1 MSEQL
6 HEFLEKEKIE
16 TEVAPVIYR
25 SWQRSLD
32 FNVNRSNI
40 SQNMILSAHH
50 LRELKDTQI
59 DLIQAAEPVLPY
71 LFKLLVSANYL
82 VLLCDKNGFI
92 LDSLGNGPFIS
103 KAQRVHLSPGVN
115 WREDVKGTNA
125 IGTALS
131 ENSPITVS
139 GWEHY
144 VKENHFLSCSGAP
157 IVSLQGNTLG
167 VLDISAE
174 IGDNHERIL
183 EITIMGAKMIEQ
195 NLQALDI
202 KRQLNY
208 YEQGAKLAIELLRE
222 GFISINNLGVITD
235 INSVGASLLGRKRED
250 VIGKT
255 ATEVFSAPK
264 SWALYNKELDLRLKG
279 NSGQEVVSK
288 LKPVMDNSGKSIG
301 AFGVIRSDIPLEPP
315 QSWVGS
321 SPASKQILERVQRA
335 ASTQSS
341 ILIQGESGTG
351 KEVIARMIHD
361 LSPRREGPF
370 VALNC
375 AALPSSLLESELFG
389 YADGAFTGAR
399 RGGQPGKFELAHQGT
414 IFLDEIGDMPI
425 SAQVA
430 LLRVL
435 QEKEI
440 TRVGDSKAHKVDV
453 RVIVATNKNL
463 QALVESNTFRLDL
476 FYRLKVI
483 SIELSPL
490 RERLEDIRELVPYF
504 INRFCAGFSRPL
516 LGVDED
522 VYRYLSAHPW
532 PGNVRELENCIEA
545 MVAMASGPS
554 LTVNDLP
561 PELKNRPVLES
572 NSEEPPALLEQQT
585 RQTIIN
591 VLEQTHCKIAPAAR
605 ILGIGRN
612 TLYRKIKELNIDI
625 DNL

>member
-6 HEFLEKEKIE
+6 HEFLGKEKIE

-25 SWQRSLD
+25 SWQRSSD

-40 SQNMILSAHH
+40 SHNMILSAHH
-50 LRELKDTQI
+50 LRELKDTQT

-71 LFKLLVSANYL
+71 LFQLLVSANYL

-131 ENSPITVS
+131 ENAPITVS

-144 VKENHFLSCSGAP
+144 VKENHFLTCSGVP
-157 IVSLQGNTLG
+157 IIGVQGNTLG

-174 IGDNHERIL
+174 IGDDQNRIL
-183 EITIMGAKMIEQ
+183 QLTMMGAKMIEQ

-208 YEQGAKLAIELLRE
+208 YEQGSKLAIELLRE
-222 GFISINNLGVITD
+222 GFISINNLGIITD

-250 VIGKT
+250 VIGKS
-255 ATEVFSAPK
+255 ATEIFSTPK

-279 NSGQEVVSK
+279 NSGQEVISK
-288 LKPVMDNSGKSIG
+288 IKPVMDNSGKSIG
-301 AFGVIRSDIPLEPP
+301 AFGVIRSDIPLELP

-321 SPASKQILERVQRA
+321 SPASKQILERVQKA

-361 LSPRREGPF
+361 LSPRHEGPF

-440 TRVGDSKAHKVDV
+440 TRVGDTKAHKVDV

-504 INRFCAGFSRPL
+504 IKRFCAGFNRPL

-522 VYRYLSAHPW
+522 VYRYLLAHTW

-545 MVAMASGPS
+545 MVAMAGGPS

-561 PELKNRPVLES
+561 PELKNRSVLES
-572 NSEEPPALLEQQT
+572 NSEDQPALLEQQT

-625 DNL
+625 DTL

>member
-144 VKENHFLSCSGAP
+144 VKENHFLTCSGVP
-157 IVSLQGNTLG
+157 IIGVQGNTLG

-174 IGDNHERIL
+174 IGDDQNRIL
-183 EITIMGAKMIEQ
+183 QLTIMGAKMIEQ

>member
-1 MSEQL
+1 MSEHL
-6 HEFLEKEKIE
+6 HEFLENEKIE

-32 FNVNRSNI
+32 FNVNRSII
-40 SQNMILSAHH
+40 SHNMILSSHH
-50 LRELKDTQI
+50 LRELKETQT
-59 DLIQAAEPVLPY
+59 DLVKAAESVLPY
-71 LFKLLVSANYL
+71 LFKLLVSSNYL
-82 VLLCDKNGFI
+82 VLLGDKNGFI
-92 LDSLGNGPFIS
+92 LESLGNGPFIS

-139 GWEHY
+139 GREHY
-144 VKENHFLSCSGAP
+144 VKENHFLTCSAAP
-157 IVSLQGNTLG
+157 IVGLQGNTLG

-174 IGDNHERIL
+174 FGDNQARIL
-183 EITIMGAKMIEQ
+183 EITMLGAKMIEQ
-195 NLQALDI
+195 NLLTLDI

-208 YEQGAKLAIELLRE
+208 YEQGAKLAIDLLRE
-222 GFISINNLGVITD
+222 GFISINNQGIITE
-235 INSVGASLLGRKRED
+235 INSIGASLLGRKRED
-250 VIGKT
+250 VIGKL
-255 ATEVFSAPK
+255 ATEIFSTPK
-264 SWALYNKELDLRLKG
+264 SWSLYNKELDLRLKG
-279 NSGQEVVSK
+279 PSGQEVISK
-288 LKPVMDNSGKSIG
+288 LKPVTDDSGKSIG
-301 AFGVIRSDIPLEPP
+301 AFGVIKSDIPLDLP
-315 QSWVGS
+315 QTWVGS
-321 SPASKQILERVQRA
+321 SSASQQILERVQRA

-361 LSPRREGPF
+361 LSPRRQGPF

-483 SIELSPL
+483 SIELTPL

-504 INRFCAGFSRPL
+504 IKRFCSRLNRPL
-516 LGVDED
+516 LGVEED
-522 VYRYLSAHPW
+522 VYRYLLAHTW

-545 MVAMASGPS
+545 MIAMASSPS

-561 PELKNRPVLES
+561 PELRNRSVDES
-572 NSEEPPALLEQQT
+572 NSEEPQALLIQQT